1 MATRHRKSD
10 DAPQNLERS
19 ARRSGSKDPSKAPP
33 TSKSTKL
40 TWITLGGILLLGLAL
55 RVSYLREIVNNPD
68 FSRPQ
73 IDAAYHDY
81 WARGIATG
89 DWAVPE
95 NLSNWEDPGIRSNP
109 YLRPPGYPFFLAG
122 IYTLTGGNYLAM
134 RIVQMTLGLLN
145 CLLAYAVGR
154 RIFDRRTGLIFA
166 LLMSCYWVFIYFEG
180 ELLAPV
186 LLVTLGLSLLYAL
199 SLWLERFTFPR
210 GLAGGLLVGLFALV
224 RANILLFVPILA
236 AWSWWVARRRQDGRR
251 LAPLGL
257 GVALGLVLTIAP
269 VTLRNWVVAKD
280 FVLITSNIGISLY
293 TGNHEGATG
302 RYAIIPDLQA
312 LGVGDDWTCFDYP
325 KIIRGVEQATGRKV
339 THSDVSD
346 YFVGKALDFMRAHP
360 AETLRL
366 AAIKTALF
374 WGPEEVGS
382 NKAVE
387 MEQSHSTTLRYL
399 PGFPLPLSLA
409 FFGLVQLIVV
419 RRRRTEETP
428 VSSPVTDRQFEITIL
443 IVLLILTYFLSY
455 VPFFV
460 VGRYRVPIIPFLF
473 LFGAYGLA
481 RLSHLFA
488 SARYQPAVGW
498 LVALILLYGV
508 ASIPLVDRR
517 PNPSQW
523 HLLRASCYRLAE
535 RLQLAMRECRQA
547 VQVNPES
554 YEGHR
559 RLADLLY
566 RQGDLNE
573 AIEHYGHA
581 VVLRP
586 DYMQARFNLAT
597 ALLAAD
603 RTDEAI
609 AHVRWM
615 ADHYPDKPDVHYL
628 FARALRAVGQ
638 IPQATAEYRK
648 AIELKPDYFQAH
660 NNLGNALMTQG
671 KIDEAIRHYRPALE
685 IRPDYTTAH
694 QNLQRALRTQAG
706 NTP

>member
-1 MATRHRKSD
+1 MVARHKRSD
-10 DAPQNLERS
+10 RVPRNQGRA
-19 ARRSGSKDPSKAPP
+19 ARRSTGQNPAKDQSAGKNA
-33 TSKSTKL
+33 KL
-40 TWITLGGILLLGLAL
+40 TWIALGAILLFGLVL
-55 RVSYLREIVNNPD
+55 RTSYLREIVNNPD
-68 FSRPQ
+68 FSLPQ

-89 DWAVPE
+89 DWTIPK

-122 IYTLTGGNYLAM
+122 VYTVTGGNYLM
-134 RIVQMTLGLLN
+134 TRIVQMALGLLN

-199 SLWLERFTFPR
+199 SLWTEKFTWPR
-210 GLAGGLLVGLFALV
+210 GLAGGLLLGLFALV

-251 LAPLGL
+251 LAPVGL
-257 GVALGLVLTIAP
+257 GFALGLVLTIAP
-269 VTLRNWVVAKD
+269 VTIRNWVVAKD

-302 RYAIIPDLQA
+302 RYAIIPDLQT
-312 LGVGDDWTCFDYP
+312 LGAGDDWTCFDYP
-325 KIIRGVEQATGRKV
+325 KIMRGVEQATGKEV

-366 AAIKTALF
+366 AAIKAALF

-382 NKAVE
+382 NKAVGLE
-387 MEQSHSTTLRYL
+387 KVHSTTLRYL

-409 FFGLVQLIVV
+409 LFGLIQLIVV
-419 RRRRTEETP
+419 RGRQTAPSP
-428 VSSPVTDRQFEITIL
+428 VSSSVTDRQFEIVVL
-443 IVLLILTYFLSY
+443 AVLLILTYFLSY

-460 VGRYRVPIIPFLF
+460 VGRYRVPIVPFLF

-481 RLSHLFA
+481 HVSHLFA
-488 SARYQPAVGW
+488 SARYRPAVGW
-498 LVALILLYGV
+498 LVVLVLLYGV
-508 ASIPLVDRR
+508 ASIPLVGGR
-517 PNPSQW
+517 PNPAQW
-523 HLLRASCYRLAE
+523 HLLRASCYRLAGQS
-535 RLQLAMRECRQA
+535 QLAMQECRQA
-547 VQVNPES
+547 VLVNPES
-554 YEGHR
+554 DEGHR

-566 RQGDLNE
+566 RQGNQDE
-573 AIEHYGHA
+573 AIEHYGRA

-586 DYMQARFNLAT
+586 DYMQARYNLAT

-609 AHVRWM
+609 EHVRWM
-615 ADHYPDKPDVHYL
+615 ANHHPEKPDVHYL
-628 FARALRAVGQ
+628 YARALRAMEQ
-638 IPQATAEYRK
+638 IPQAIAEYRR
-648 AIELKPDYFQAH
+648 AIDLKPDYFQAH

-671 KIDEAIRHYRPALE
+671 KVDEAIRHYRRALD
-685 IRPDYTTAH
+685 IRPDYATAR
-694 QNLQRALRTQAG
+694 QNLQRALRSQAG
-706 NTP
+706 SAP